1 MDYNL
6 FKLYV
11 TFKALFSLS
20 VFNLYN
26 NCFILDHD
34 QFFDGRVFG
43 ELNSDASIH
52 LEDGVITGTIQF
64 SDETYHIE
72 VCLYNDIIIIC
83 KKVL

>member
-1 MDYNL
+1 MEMDKRLQYMLVSFHL
-6 FKLYV
+6 FLVK
-11 TFKALFSLS
+11 TRII
-20 VFNLYN
+20 
-26 NCFILDHD
+26 NCYFLDHD

-72 VCLYNDIIIIC
+72 V
-83 KKVL
+83 